1 MLSPVFGKAGKN
13 LKQFDGKVKSLGDSL
28 TKLGTVSLG
37 LGTALAAPLGAALT
51 SYQDLAAA
59 QGEIAS
65 LGISDSGIK
74 AITKAS
80 MEFSYQ
86 FAGTTAPEFV
96 KASYY
101 YVFVI
106 SVLFDL
112 DLLCLVTY

>member
-1 MLSPVFGKAGKN
+1 MNQYIFFFSRFKIKEPPEKYKGQDQDFIEI
-13 LKQFDGKVKSLGDSL
+13 
-28 TKLGTVSLG
+28 
-37 LGTALAAPLGAALT
+37 LT